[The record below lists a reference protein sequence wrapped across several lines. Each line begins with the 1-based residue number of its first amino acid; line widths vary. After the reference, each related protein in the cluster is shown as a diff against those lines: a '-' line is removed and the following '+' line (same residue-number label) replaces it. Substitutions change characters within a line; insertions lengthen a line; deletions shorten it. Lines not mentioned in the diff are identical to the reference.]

1 LYDLN
6 HSIEKKGLPIEV
18 IIGITFYF
26 SNANMSL
33 NLFKIIGEDRM
44 IVLKF
49 SYIYYLVVIL
59 FIILPLTATNAARRL
74 CHIMVIN
81 KF

>member
-33 NLFKIIGEDRM
+33 NLFKIIGEDGYVETITIIIRF
-44 IVLKF
+44 VSL
-49 SYIYYLVVIL
+49 YIL
-59 FIILPLTATNAARRL
+59 
-74 CHIMVIN
+74 
-81 KF
+81 